1 MARSVIFDLDG
12 TLADTSADLIAA
24 ANACFQRLG
33 YGDVLDPVVDALV
46 GFHGGRAML
55 RAGFGRVRPGW
66 TEPDVDAWYPE
77 LLMAY
82 ADAIDRHTALYPGV
96 VPALDALRQQGYK
109 IGICTNKP
117 ESLAETLTQ
126 RLGIRDLFG
135 ALVGADTLAH
145 RKPHPAPYLETLRR
159 IGGTVA
165 GSFLLG
171 DTQTD
176 LDTARAVGV
185 PIALVSFG
193 PTGAA
198 VGDLAPDALLDHF
211 ADLPALAAR
220 LTAQYPT
227 GSPSPSFS
235 TDR

>member
-1 MARSVIFDLDG
+1 
-12 TLADTSADLIAA
+12 
-24 ANACFQRLG
+24 
-33 YGDVLDPVVDALV
+33 
-46 GFHGGRAML
+46 
-55 RAGFGRVRPGW
+55 
-66 TEPDVDAWYPE
+66 
-77 LLMAY
+77 
-82 ADAIDRHTALYPGV
+82 
-96 VPALDALRQQGYK
+96 
-109 IGICTNKP
+109 
-117 ESLAETLTQ
+117 
-126 RLGIRDLFG
+126 
-135 ALVGADTLAH
+135 LAH

-227 GSPSPSFS
+227 GSPSPSLS